1 MPNIAFAEIEPSNVG
16 SLAPTARQSM
26 TPSCPVCTGP
36 LIRTSRRPIDRVLS
50 IVTPLQRFRCPSFN
64 CQFEGNLRV
73 RYFKLDQIARQH

>member
-1 MPNIAFAEIEPSNVG
+1 MPHIAFTEIEPSSLD
-16 SLAPTARQSM
+16 SLARTARQSM
-26 TPSCPVCTGP
+26 EPNCPLCDGP

-73 RYFKLDQIARQH
+73 RAFKFDQIARQH